1 MKNFLKTI
9 KVFPGPRV
17 VYAITGYSKSHGEGG
32 VTLHRFT
39 VVGMEKAQDTLSER
53 GFSPVKVEAK
63 VQPRH
68 RVNYTRW
75 REVLRRI
82 ERERSQ

>member
-1 MKNFLKTI
+1 MKNFLKTL

-17 VYAITGYSKSHGEGG
+17 MYVITGYSKLHGEGG
-32 VTLHRFT
+32 VVLNRFT
-39 VVGMEKAQDTLSER
+39 AVGMEKAQDTLSER
-53 GFSPVKVEAK
+53 GFSPVKVETK
-63 VQPRH
+63 FWPRH

-82 ERERSQ
+82 ERERA